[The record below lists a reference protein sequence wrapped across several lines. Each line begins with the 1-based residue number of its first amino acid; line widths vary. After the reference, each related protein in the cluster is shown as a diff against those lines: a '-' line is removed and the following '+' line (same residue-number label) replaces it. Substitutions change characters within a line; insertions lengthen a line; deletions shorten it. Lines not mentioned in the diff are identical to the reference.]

1 MLEIIITVTI
11 NGGCR
16 REGCQLLGLKREE
29 ITINTS
35 PAPSTILSEKSF
47 KSNANFGARKPA
59 RQSIHLV
66 EGNYFLFDILTTIGR
81 IFSSCR
87 TQ

>member
-1 MLEIIITVTI
+1 MLEIIITVTL
-11 NGGCR
+11 NGGYR
-16 REGCQLLGLKREE
+16 REGYQLLGLNREREE

-66 EGNYFLFDILTTIGR
+66 EGNYFLFRHFDNNWQDFFFL
-81 IFSSCR
+81 
-87 TQ
+87 